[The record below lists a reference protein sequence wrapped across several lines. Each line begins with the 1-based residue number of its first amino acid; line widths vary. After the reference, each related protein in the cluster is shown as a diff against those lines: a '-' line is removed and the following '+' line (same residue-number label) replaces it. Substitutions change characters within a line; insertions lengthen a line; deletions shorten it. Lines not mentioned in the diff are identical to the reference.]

1 MKPNIKSKQEITI
14 HRDNNMKTLKL
25 TVKEITELQ
34 PTRVAMVRDHRTV
47 VGGIEI
53 SGEYDA
59 AETDAAVRRYFGD
72 DCAAWESEPDE
83 GDECLHVVVY
93 AKL

>member
-1 MKPNIKSKQEITI
+1 MGTK
-14 HRDNNMKTLKL
+14 KL

-53 SGEYDA
+53 SGDYDP
-59 AETDAAVRRYFGD
+59 AAVEHAARRYFGA
-72 DCAAWESEPDE
+72 DCAVWESEPDE
-83 GDECLHVVVY
+83 GDECCHVVVY